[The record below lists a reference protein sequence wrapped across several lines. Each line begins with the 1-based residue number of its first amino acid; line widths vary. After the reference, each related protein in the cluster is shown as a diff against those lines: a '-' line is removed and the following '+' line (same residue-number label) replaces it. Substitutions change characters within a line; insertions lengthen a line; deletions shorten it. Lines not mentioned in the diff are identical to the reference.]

1 MLLLFLYNYC
11 DYLLMNSLKNRLLYV
26 IVLHYAGPYSPNGL
40 LIFGY
45 IWVYKIFPGPA
56 HFTYDVSYHFFG
68 ARDTYLFITNN
79 HRIRIKNSNFCCK
92 RSRNCPQCDNHETS
106 YREVAIELYRIHVV
120 VWTIFTYL
128 YSIPYIYIFQYWTH
142 FLMYEK

>member
-1 MLLLFLYNYC
+1 MG
-11 DYLLMNSLKNRLLYV
+11 STK
-26 IVLHYAGPYSPNGL
+26 YSPDFKKSISRNFYL
-40 LIFGY
+40 KKLIFFCNNKNFVKSKLPISLY
-45 IWVYKIFPGPA
+45 
-56 HFTYDVSYHFFG
+56 VSYHFFG